1 MVITYQAPQQSPI
14 LQDKHAYCPVF
25 SVLYS
30 FSANTSS
37 DLWGLCS
44 LLCFLFFI
52 YIALAES
59 FLHLNTSM
67 IILFFKTNING
78 KNDCLY
84 TGIFVVDVQSLSR
97 AQIFVT
103 PWTIACQSPLSSSI
117 SHSLLKFMS
126 IKSVRLSNH
135 LIFCCPLLLFP
146 SIFPSKRIFQSESA
160 VCIRWPKY
168 WSFSFSFSI
177 SCSNKYSGLTS
188 WRID

>member
-1 MVITYQAPQQSPI
+1 MEEWPRLSRAIPYIFIAVTREVRRIHDKSLFSRTFGALKPSMSSSEPVVKQS
-14 LQDKHAYCPVF
+14 KY
-25 SVLYS
+25 
-30 FSANTSS
+30 
-37 DLWGLCS
+37 
-44 LLCFLFFI
+44 
-52 YIALAES
+52 LA
-59 FLHLNTSM
+59 
-67 IILFFKTNING
+67 
-78 KNDCLY
+78 
-84 TGIFVVDVQSLSR
+84 VVQSLSR